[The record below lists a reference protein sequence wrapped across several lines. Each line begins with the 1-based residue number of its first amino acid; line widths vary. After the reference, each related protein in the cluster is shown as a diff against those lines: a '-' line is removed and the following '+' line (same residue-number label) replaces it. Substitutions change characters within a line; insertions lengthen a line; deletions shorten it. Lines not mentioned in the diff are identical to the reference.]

1 MSRDHDIISLS
12 NDRYDGLL
20 VFPRKVTNSAVITYF
35 AAMMGCLA
43 IFSTHIMDIQ
53 WWIFGLVEVL
63 SFFYLANRQ
72 SKVWI
77 NESPISFAKKVFWT
91 ALVLRLIWVV
101 LSYILYTHWT
111 GEPFSI
117 DAADELMYHAA
128 STEIAEGI
136 RNGRWDLYQLASF
149 AMGAKSGISDLGYP
163 IYLGIIYWIFGD
175 SILMARIIKA
185 VLGAWTAVLIY
196 KVAARNFGEYTGRV
210 AGIMCMLMPN
220 LMYYCSMQLKEIEM
234 VFLAMLFIERADY
247 LLRQGKLK
255 FLPTAALM
263 LIPLFLFM
271 IRTALAATL
280 VAAFLCALL
289 LTSGRV
295 MGWGKRIVIGIVA
308 GAFVIS
314 MLFSTTSIGNDVR
327 GMWASRGT
335 NQQDFIEWTSQR
347 VDEGGKKQQFA
358 KYAGAAVFAPM
369 IFTIPFPTMTDT
381 PGQVNQKMIHGGN
394 FVKNIMSFFTIMSMV
409 VLLFSGGW
417 RRHVLLVAT
426 LCGYLVVLTFSS
438 FAHSERFHL
447 PILPLTLMF
456 AAYGITLVRDNPWI
470 KKYFPWWCFVMFL
483 AAIAWNWFKLSG
495 RGMI

>member
-12 NDRYDGLL
+12 EDRYDGL
-20 VFPRKVTNSAVITYF
+20 VIFPNKVTHYAVITYF

-43 IFSTHIMDIQ
+43 IYRTNIMDIQ

-63 SFFYLANRQ
+63 GFFYLANRQ

-77 NESPISFAKKVFWT
+77 NMGPISFAKKLFWT
-91 ALVLRLIWVV
+91 AFALRLVWVI
-101 LSYILYTHWT
+101 LSYVLYTHWT
-111 GEPFSI
+111 GKPFAI
-117 DAADELMYHAA
+117 DAGDELFYDEVAHYAA
-128 STEIAEGI
+128 SMIREGDWNI
-136 RNGRWDLYQLASF
+136 YSNIESYAGKVTF
-149 AMGAKSGISDLGYP
+149 SDMGYP
-163 IYLGIIYWIFGD
+163 IYLSIIYWIFDD
-175 SILMARIIKA
+175 SILIARIIKA
-185 VLGAWTAVLIY
+185 ALSAWTAVLIY
-196 KVAARNFGEYTGRV
+196 KVAVRNFGEFTGRV

-220 LMYYCSMQLKEIEM
+220 LIYYCSFQLKEVEM

-255 FLPTAALM
+255 FLPIAALM

-295 MGWGKRIVIGIVA
+295 VGWGKRIVIGIVA
-308 GAFVIS
+308 GAFFIT

-327 GMWASRGT
+327 NMWSTRGS
-335 NQQDFIEWTSQR
+335 NQQANMEWRSQR
-347 VDEGGKKQQFA
+347 SGKMSQKYA

-381 PGQVNQKMIHGGN
+381 PGQENQKMIHGGN

-417 RRHVLLVAT
+417 RKHVLLVAT
-426 LCGYLVVLTFSS
+426 LCGYLVVLTFSN

-447 PILPLTLMF
+447 PVLPLTMMF

-470 KKYFPWWCFVMFL
+470 KKYFPWWCFLMFI

>member
-12 NDRYDGLL
+12 NDRYDGL
-20 VFPRKVTNSAVITYF
+20 VIFPKKVTNSAVITYF
-35 AAMMGCLA
+35 AAMMGCIA

-63 SFFYLANRQ
+63 GFFYFANRQ

-77 NESPISFAKKVFWT
+77 TMGPISFAKKLFWT
-91 ALVLRLIWVV
+91 ALALRLVWVL
-101 LSYILYTHWT
+101 LSYLLYMRWT
-111 GEPFSI
+111 ETPFAI
-117 DAADELMYHAA
+117 DAADELFYDEVAHYGA
-128 STEIAEGI
+128 SLIREGKWRI
-136 RNGRWDLYQLASF
+136 YDPIVEY
-149 AMGAKSGISDLGYP
+149 SGDIQFSDMGYP
-163 IYLGIIYWIFGD
+163 MYLSLLYWIFDD

-185 VLGAWTAVLIY
+185 ALSAWTAVLIY

-220 LMYYCSMQLKEIEM
+220 LMYYCSMQLKEVEM

-247 LLRQGKLK
+247 LLRQGRLK
-255 FLPTAALM
+255 FLPIAALM

-295 MGWGKRIVIGIVA
+295 MGWGKRIVIGVVA
-308 GAFVIS
+308 GAFFII
-314 MLFSTTSIGNDVR
+314 MLFSTTSIGQDVR
-327 GMWASRGT
+327 EMWASGGSD
-335 NQQDFIEWTSQR
+335 QQANMEWRTQR
-347 VDEGGKKQQFA
+347 DNGNIYA

-381 PGQVNQKMIHGGN
+381 PKQENQKMIHGGN

-426 LCGYLVVLTFSS
+426 LCGYLVVLAFSS
-438 FAHSERFHL
+438 FAHSERFHQ
-447 PILPLTLMF
+447 PILPLIMMF

-470 KKYFPWWCFVMFL
+470 KKYFPWWCFVMFI
-483 AAIAWNWFKLSG
+483 AAMAWNWFKLAG

>member
-12 NDRYDGLL
+12 NDRYDGL
-20 VFPRKVTNSAVITYF
+20 VIFPTKVTHYAVITYF

-43 IFSTHIMDIQ
+43 IYRTNIMDIQ
-53 WWIFGLVEVL
+53 WWIFGMVEVL
-63 SFFYLANRQ
+63 GFFYLANRQ

-77 NESPISFAKKVFWT
+77 NESPIRFVKKLFWT
-91 ALVLRLIWVV
+91 ALALRLVWVL
-101 LSYILYTHWT
+101 LSYLLYMRWT
-111 GEPFSI
+111 ETPFAI
-117 DAADELMYHAA
+117 DAGDELFYDEVAHFAA
-128 STEIAEGI
+128 SMIREGDWNI
-136 RNGRWDLYQLASF
+136 YSNIESYAGKVTF
-149 AMGAKSGISDLGYP
+149 SDMGYP
-163 IYLGIIYWIFGD
+163 IYLTMIYWIFGD
-175 SILMARIIKA
+175 SILGARIIKA
-185 VLGAWTAVLIY
+185 VLSAWTAVLIY

-220 LMYYCSMQLKEIEM
+220 LMYYCGMQLKEVEM

-255 FLPTAALM
+255 FLPIAALM

-295 MGWGKRIVIGIVA
+295 VGIGKRIVIGIVT
-308 GAFVIS
+308 GAFFIM
-314 MLFSTTSIGNDVR
+314 MLFSATSIGQDVR
-327 GMWASRGT
+327 EMWASGGT
-335 NQQDFIEWTSQR
+335 TQQGNMEWRSQR
-347 VDEGGKKQQFA
+347 DNGNIYA

-381 PGQVNQKMIHGGN
+381 PGQENQKMIHGGN

-417 RRHVLLVAT
+417 RRHVLLIAV
-426 LCGYLVVLTFSS
+426 LCGYLVVLTFSN
-438 FAHSERFHL
+438 FAQSERFHL

-470 KKYFPWWCFVMFL
+470 KKYFPWWCFVMFI
-483 AAIAWNWFKLSG
+483 AAMAWNWFKLAG

>member
-1 MSRDHDIISLS
+1 MSKDHDIISLS
-12 NDRYDGLL
+12 NSRYDGLL
-20 VFPRKVTNSAVITYF
+20 VFPRKVTNAAVITYF
-35 AAMMGCLA
+35 AAMMGCIGLY
-43 IFSTHIMDIQ
+43 STHIMDVQ
-53 WWIFGLVEVL
+53 WWVFGLVEVL
-63 SFFYLANRQ
+63 GFFYLANRQ

-77 NESPISFAKKVFWT
+77 HVSPISFAKKVFWT
-91 ALVLRLIWVV
+91 ALVLRVAWVL
-101 LSYILYTHWT
+101 LSYWLYYEWT
-111 GEPFSI
+111 GTHFSI
-117 DAADELMYHAA
+117 GAADELFYDDVGHYGA
-128 STEIAEGI
+128 SLIREGKWNI
-136 RNGRWDLYQLASF
+136 YDPIVKYAGKVTF
-149 AMGAKSGISDLGYP
+149 SDMGYP
-163 IYLGIIYWIFGD
+163 IYLSIIYWIFGD

-185 VLGAWTAVLIY
+185 ALGAWTAVLIY

-220 LMYYCSMQLKEIEM
+220 LIYYCSMQLKEVEM

-247 LLRQGKLK
+247 LLGQGKLN
-255 FLPTAALM
+255 FLRIAAIM
-263 LIPLFLFM
+263 LIPMFLFM

-295 MGWGKRIVIGIVA
+295 VGIGKRLVIGIVT
-308 GAFVIS
+308 GAFVVS
-314 MLFSTTSIGNDVR
+314 MLLSGTSIGQDVR
-327 GMWASRGT
+327 EMWATRGST
-335 NQQDFIEWTSQR
+335 QEKNMEWRAERTDMAGGLNQ
-347 VDEGGKKQQFA
+347 KYA

-381 PGQVNQKMIHGGN
+381 PGQENQKMIHGGN
-394 FVKNIMSFFTIMSMV
+394 FVKNIMSFFTIMALV

-417 RRHVLLVAT
+417 RRHVMLLAV
-426 LCGYLVVLTFSS
+426 LCGYLVVMTFST

-447 PILPLTLMF
+447 PVLPLTMMF

-470 KKYFPWWCFVMFL
+470 KKYFPWWCCLMFI

>member
-12 NDRYDGLL
+12 NSRYDGLL
-20 VFPRKVTNSAVITYF
+20 IFPQKVTNSAVITYF
-35 AAMMGCLA
+35 AAMMGCIALY
-43 IFSTHIMDIQ
+43 STHIMDVQ
-53 WWIFGLVEVL
+53 WWVFGLVEVL
-63 SFFYLANRQ
+63 GFFYLANRQ

-77 NESPISFAKKVFWT
+77 HIGPISFAKKVFWT
-91 ALVLRLIWVV
+91 ALVLRVAWVL
-101 LSYILYTHWT
+101 LSYWLYYEWT
-111 GEPFSI
+111 GKPFAI
-117 DAADELMYHAA
+117 GAADELFYDEMGHYGA
-128 STEIAEGI
+128 SLLREGKWNI
-136 RNGRWDLYQLASF
+136 YDAIVNYS
-149 AMGAKSGISDLGYP
+149 GAQFSDMGYP
-163 IYLGIIYWIFGD
+163 IYLSIIYWIFGD

-185 VLGAWTAVLIY
+185 ALGAWTAVLIY

-220 LMYYCSMQLKEIEM
+220 LIYYCSMQLKEVEM

-247 LLRQGKLK
+247 LLRQGKLN
-255 FLPTAALM
+255 FMRIAAIM
-263 LIPLFLFM
+263 LIPIFLFM

-295 MGWGKRIVIGIVA
+295 VGWGKRLVIGVVT
-308 GAFVIS
+308 GAFVVS
-314 MLFSTTSIGNDVR
+314 MLLSGTSIGQDVR
-327 GMWASRGT
+327 EMWATRGST
-335 NQQDFIEWTSQR
+335 QEAHAEWRSER
-347 VDEGGKKQQFA
+347 KDEAGLKQKYA

-369 IFTIPFPTMTDT
+369 IFTIPFPTMVDT
-381 PGQVNQKMIHGGN
+381 PGQENQKMIHGGN
-394 FVKNIMSFFTIMSMV
+394 FVKNIMSFFTIMALI

-417 RRHVLLVAT
+417 RRHVLLLAV
-426 LCGYLVVLTFSS
+426 LCGYLVVMTFSN

-447 PILPLTLMF
+447 PVLPLTMMF

-470 KKYFPWWCFVMFL
+470 KKYFPWWCFVMFI

>member
-1 MSRDHDIISLS
+1 MSKDHDIISLS
-12 NDRYDGLL
+12 NSRYDGLL
-20 VFPRKVTNSAVITYF
+20 IFPHKVTNAAVITYF
-35 AAMMGCLA
+35 AAMMGCIALYR
-43 IFSTHIMDIQ
+43 THIMDVQ
-53 WWIFGLVEVL
+53 WWVFGLVEVL
-63 SFFYLANRQ
+63 GFFYLANRQ

-77 NESPISFAKKVFWT
+77 HIGPINFAKKVFWT
-91 ALVLRLIWVV
+91 ALVLRVAWVL
-101 LSYILYTHWT
+101 LSYVLYMHWT
-111 GEPFSI
+111 DTPFSI
-117 DAADELMYHAA
+117 SAADELVYDEVARFAA
-128 STEIAEGI
+128 EQLREG
-136 RNGRWDLYQLASF
+136 NWHLYTTVEAY
-149 AMGAKSGISDLGYP
+149 SGYAFSDMGYP
-163 IYLGIIYWIFGD
+163 IYLSIIYWIFGD

-185 VLGAWTAVLIY
+185 ALSAWTAVLIY

-220 LMYYCSMQLKEIEM
+220 LMYYCSMQLKEVEM

-255 FLPTAALM
+255 FLPIAALM

-295 MGWGKRIVIGIVA
+295 VGWGKRIVIGIVA
-308 GAFVIS
+308 GAFFIT

-327 GMWASRGT
+327 EMWASGGST
-335 NQQDFIEWTSQR
+335 QQGNMEWRSQR
-347 VDEGGKKQQFA
+347 DGALSQKYA

-369 IFTIPFPTMTDT
+369 IFTIPFPTMVDT
-381 PGQVNQKMIHGGN
+381 PGQENQKMIHGGN

-417 RRHVLLVAT
+417 RRHVLLIAV
-426 LCGYLVVLTFSS
+426 LCGYLVVLTFSN
-438 FAHSERFHL
+438 FAQSERFHL
-447 PILPLTLMF
+447 PVLPLTMMF
-456 AAYGITLVRDNPWI
+456 SAYGITLVRDNPWI
-470 KKYFPWWCFVMFL
+470 KKYFPWWCFVMFI

>member
-12 NDRYDGLL
+12 NSRYDGLL
-20 VFPRKVTNSAVITYF
+20 IFPSKVTNSAVITYF

-43 IFSTHIMDIQ
+43 IFSTHLMDIQ
-53 WWIFGLVEVL
+53 WWIFGMVEVL
-63 SFFYLANRQ
+63 GFFYFANRQ

-77 NESPISFAKKVFWT
+77 NERPVSFAKKLFWT
-91 ALVLRLIWVV
+91 ALALRITWVLV
-101 LSYILYTHWT
+101 SYALYYYWT
-111 GEPFSI
+111 DTAFSI
-117 DAADELMYHAA
+117 GAADELWYDETARYAA
-128 STEIAEGI
+128 DQL
-136 RNGRWDLYQLASF
+136 RNNDWNLYTNVANY
-149 AMGAKSGISDLGYP
+149 SGFEFSDMGYP
-163 IYLGIIYWIFGD
+163 IYLSILYWIFDD
-175 SILMARIIKA
+175 SIFVTRIIKA
-185 VLGAWTAVLIY
+185 VLSAWTAVLIY
-196 KVAARNFGEYTGRV
+196 KVAARNFGEHTGRV

-220 LMYYCSMQLKEIEM
+220 LMYYCSMQLKEVEM
-234 VFLAMLFIERADY
+234 VFLAVLFLERADY

-255 FLPTAALM
+255 FLPIAALM
-263 LIPLFLFM
+263 LIPLALFT

-295 MGWGKRIVIGIVA
+295 VGWGKRIVIGICA
-308 GAFVIS
+308 GAFFIT
-314 MLFSTTSIGNDVR
+314 MLFSTTSIGEDVR
-327 GMWASRGT
+327 DMWETRGS
-335 NQQDFIEWTSQR
+335 NQQGNMEWRTKR
-347 VDEGGKKQQFA
+347 DNGNIYA

-381 PGQVNQKMIHGGN
+381 PGQENQKMIHGGN

-426 LCGYLVVLTFSS
+426 LCGYLVVLAFSS
-438 FAHSERFHL
+438 FAHSERFHQ
-447 PILPLTLMF
+447 PILPLIMMF

-470 KKYFPWWCFVMFL
+470 KKYFPWWCLLMFL
-483 AAIAWNWFKLSG
+483 AAIAWNWFKLAG

>member
-35 AAMMGCLA
+35 AAMMGCLTLY
-43 IFSTHIMDIQ
+43 STHMMDVQ

-63 SFFYLANRQ
+63 GFFYLANRQ
-72 SKVWI
+72 SKLWV
-77 NESPISFAKKVFWT
+77 NEGPISFAKKLFWT
-91 ALVLRLIWVV
+91 AFALRVAWVLI
-101 LSYILYTHWT
+101 SYWLYTNWT
-111 GEPFSI
+111 GRPFSI
-117 DAADELMYHAA
+117 GAADEDFYDKVAQYGA
-128 STEIAEGI
+128 SLIREGNWRI
-136 RNGRWDLYQLASF
+136 YDPIVKYSGNISF
-149 AMGAKSGISDLGYP
+149 SDMGYP
-163 IYLGIIYWIFGD
+163 IYLSVVYWIFND
-175 SILMARIIKA
+175 SIFMARIIKA
-185 VLGAWTAVLIY
+185 ILSAWTAVLIY
-196 KVAARNFGEYTGRV
+196 KVAARNFGEHTGRV
-210 AGIMCMLMPN
+210 AAIMCMLMPN
-220 LMYYCSMQLKEIEM
+220 LIYYCSFQLKEVEM

-255 FLPTAALM
+255 FLPIAALM

-295 MGWGKRIVIGIVA
+295 MGWGKRIVIGICA
-308 GAFVIS
+308 GAFFIT
-314 MLFSTTSIGNDVR
+314 MLFSTTSIGEDVR
-327 GMWASRGT
+327 DMWSKGGSA
-335 NQQDFIEWTSQR
+335 QQGNMEWRTKR
-347 VDEGGKKQQFA
+347 DNGNIYA

-369 IFTIPFPTMTDT
+369 IFTIPFPTMVDT
-381 PGQVNQKMIHGGN
+381 PKQENQKMIHGGN
-394 FVKNIMSFFTIMSMV
+394 FVKNIMSFFTIMSII

-426 LCGYLVVLTFSS
+426 LCGYLVVLAFSS
-438 FAHSERFHL
+438 FAQSERFHQ
-447 PILPLTLMF
+447 PILPLTMMF

-470 KKYFPWWCFVMFL
+470 KKYFPGWCFVMFI
-483 AAIAWNWFKLSG
+483 AAMAWNWFKLAG